1 MRDKQLETLQSVS
14 ALTNIPLTQ
23 IQSIIEILNLVQLQR
38 LKDGHKDIIIPGI
51 GTMILERNNQNK
63 ISPRVVLENNFIHT
77 VNYIQNTPQE
87 SLEELLAD
95 KLKTIDLQ
103 LIDTLMDVL
112 LTKEDLLDLGVDV
125 EY

>member
-23 IQSIIEILNLVQLQR
+23 LQSIVEILNLVQLQR
-38 LKDGHKDIIIPGI
+38 LNDGHKDIIIPGI

-63 ISPRVVLENNFIHT
+63 IAPRVVLENNFIHT
-77 VNYIQNTPQE
+77 ANYIQTTPQE
-87 SLEELLAD
+87 TIEELLTD

>member
-1 MRDKQLETLQSVS
+1 MSDKQLETLQSVS

-51 GTMILERNNQNK
+51 GTMILERSNQNK

-87 SLEELLAD
+87 SLEELLIN